1 MAAASDEAQGGA
13 PKEESYE
20 DPGQEVDGA
29 GSHFVNALAN
39 VLTHLASLAGRS
51 LPQRVTRFHA
61 IRAPQLSINDYLM
74 RIAKYFQCS
83 NECFVL
89 CLVYIDRIVKLH
101 PEFTI
106 SNLNIHRL
114 LVTSIMLAVKFF
126 DDVYYSN
133 SYYAR
138 VGGVKTKEVNGLEAQ
153 FLQLID
159 WKLHVSPQEY
169 DQYRNHV
176 YVAVTGVAPPGAPP
190 APGGPPQIR
199 MGGSTSYQ
207 GSSGEAPYP
216 VPADGAAEYPNPG
229 AGHGGYQQ
237 QALQQP
243 PKAQPPMACQQQAEA
258 AEQVEED
265 QKKMS
270 DEDEDQK
277 KMTDED
283 HNDEKDS
290 KMNVG

>member
-1 MAAASDEAQGGA
+1 
-13 PKEESYE
+13 
-20 DPGQEVDGA
+20 
-29 GSHFVNALAN
+29 
-39 VLTHLASLAGRS
+39 
-51 LPQRVTRFHA
+51 
-61 IRAPQLSINDYLM
+61 M

-190 APGGPPQIR
+190 SATPQIG

-207 GSSGEAPYP
+207 PPTGEAPYP
-216 VPADGAAEYPNPG
+216 VPADGAAPFPSSGAGGASPNT
-229 AGHGGYQQ
+229 GHGGYQQ
-237 QALQQP
+237 KALQQP
-243 PKAQPPMACQQQAEA
+243 QQQKPPE
-258 AEQVEED
+258 EQKTMSDDNWESMD
-265 QKKMS
+265 TKKMS
-270 DEDEDQK
+270 DEDS
-277 KMTDED
+277 T
-283 HNDEKDS
+283 
-290 KMNVG
+290 MNVG